1 MSREKGNCKQWSTF
15 LDTFLT
21 DECSNLFI
29 WKQETNGSLRM
40 DICFRDS
47 CLSLQCS
54 QKNFCSAS
62 SLSDLVNRSKHLIS
76 VDTLEFT
83 PAKPRSPLRTCG
95 FVFATPKLLSPA
107 SMSKEMSIQGSKV
120 VDVNPQLVQV
130 TSDLR
135 IPENTLWAMQQSPWP
150 VMGTNDSVK
159 IWHYLWSFL
168 LKTNHVPTNQ
178 MKKSY
183 LYFIQKKIGWFDH
196 LIILENYPFPTCHGE
211 KPGYPPKRCGTN
223 SKKKM

>member
-15 LDTFLT
+15 LDTFFT
-21 DECSNLFI
+21 AECSNLFM

-47 CLSLQCS
+47 CLSPQCS

-62 SLSDLVNRSKHLIS
+62 SLSALVNRSKHLIR
-76 VDTLEFT
+76 VYTLEVM

-95 FVFATPKLLSPA
+95 FVFATPKGVLSPT
-107 SMSKEMSIQGSKV
+107 SRSKEMSIQGSKV

-150 VMGTNDSVK
+150 IMITNFTVRMG
-159 IWHYLWSFL
+159 H
-168 LKTNHVPTNQ
+168 
-178 MKKSY
+178 
-183 LYFIQKKIGWFDH
+183 
-196 LIILENYPFPTCHGE
+196 
-211 KPGYPPKRCGTN
+211 
-223 SKKKM
+223 